1 MFHPM
6 WNCETGLL
14 LPVMHDR
21 SIYIDAWS
29 CTLAAI
35 FILDVDLSS
44 NLTGIHSTKD
54 ETWR

>member
-1 MFHPM
+1 M

-14 LPVMHDR
+14 LPAMDDR
-21 SIYIDAWS
+21 SIYRDAWS

-44 NLTGIHSTKD
+44 NPTGTHLTKD